1 MTGGRTAS
9 ARIGSSTAPILS
21 FDSVVKRYGTIEALS
36 GVAFQVNRGEVV
48 CLIGPSGSGKSTLL
62 RCANALEAIDGG
74 RVVFDGV
81 DVQDARSDVR
91 KLRRRMGMVF
101 QNFELFPHLTVLRN
115 VAIGPMTVLGMPRKA
130 AEARAMDLLRK
141 VGLRDKA
148 AQHPAALSGGQQQRV
163 AIARALAMQPDV
175 MLFDEPTSALDPET
189 IGEVLSVMKRL
200 ADEGMTMV
208 VVTHE
213 MDFAKRVAN
222 WVVVFDRGKVV
233 EQGPP
238 RQIFE
243 QPTVARTRDFLSHLG
258 WHGESLA
265 AADPLIDRAAPDAG
279 RGATP

>member
-1 MTGGRTAS
+1 MITRAATVERP
-9 ARIGSSTAPILS
+9 RIGSGAAPILR
-21 FDSVVKRYGTIEALS
+21 FEGVCKRYGPLEALA
-36 GVAFQVNRGEVV
+36 GVTFQVNRGEVV

-62 RCANALEAIDGG
+62 RCANALESIDGG
-74 RVVFDGV
+74 RVILDGV
-81 DVQDARSDVR
+81 DVHDRRTDAR

-115 VAIGPMTVLGMPRKA
+115 VAVGPTTVLGMSPPQA
-130 AEARAMDLLRK
+130 AERAMELLRK
-141 VGLRDKA
+141 VGLAEKA
-148 AQHPAALSGGQQQRV
+148 SQHPAALSGGQQQRV

-213 MDFAKRVAN
+213 MDFAKRVGS
-222 WVVVFDRGKVV
+222 WIVVFDHGKVV

-238 RQIFE
+238 RQVFE
-243 QPTVARTRDFLSHLG
+243 EPTVQRTRDFLSHLG

-265 AADPLIDRAAPDAG
+265 ASDLLVHSPSN
-279 RGATP
+279 TP

>member
-1 MTGGRTAS
+1 MEGGRVSLPLHTGRRVGDS
-9 ARIGSSTAPILS
+9 GRPILV
-21 FDSVVKRYGTIEALS
+21 FEDVVKRYGALEALS
-36 GVAFQVNRGEVV
+36 GVSFAVNRGEVV

-62 RCANALEAIDGG
+62 RCANALETIEGG
-74 RVVFDGV
+74 RVVFDGTELK
-81 DVQDARSDVR
+81 DPRIDVR
-91 KLRRRMGMVF
+91 AVRRRMGMVF

-115 VAIGPMTVLGMPRKA
+115 VMIGPITVLGAAREKA
-130 AEARAMDLLRK
+130 QAEAMELLRK
-141 VGLRDKA
+141 VGLADKRDR
-148 AQHPAALSGGQQQRV
+148 HPAALSGGQQQRV

-213 MDFAKRVAN
+213 MDFARRVAD
-222 WVVVFDRGKVV
+222 WVVVFDHGRVI

-243 QPTVARTRDFLSHLG
+243 QATVARTRDFLSHLG
-258 WHGESLA
+258 WHGESI
-265 AADPLIDRAAPDAG
+265 ADPLIG
-279 RGATP
+279 TPQ

>member
-1 MTGGRTAS
+1 VSAEGNSTG
-9 ARIGSSTAPILS
+9 RIGAAGLPILV
-21 FDSVVKRYGTIEALS
+21 FDAVVKRYGTLEALS
-36 GVAFQVNRGEVV
+36 GISFAVNRGECV

-62 RCANALEAIDGG
+62 RCANALETIDGG
-74 RVVFDGV
+74 TVTFDGI
-81 DVQDARSDVR
+81 DLQAPHADTRR
-91 KLRRRMGMVF
+91 LRRRMGMVF

-115 VAIGPMTVLGMPRKA
+115 ISIAPTTVLAMRREDA
-130 AEARAMDLLRK
+130 DARAMDLLRK
-141 VGLRDKA
+141 VGLADKA
-148 AQHPAALSGGQQQRV
+148 ERHPAALSGGQQQRV

-213 MDFAKRVAN
+213 MDFAKRVAD
-222 WVVVFDRGKVV
+222 WVVVFDQGRVV

-238 RQIFE
+238 QQIFE
-243 QPTVARTRDFLSHLG
+243 RPTVVRTRDFLSHLG

-265 AADPLIDRAAPDAG
+265 AAGKLVEKPHRGDAQ
-279 RGATP
+279 

>member
-1 MTGGRTAS
+1 MAAETFPPARHARVGGRA
-9 ARIGSSTAPILS
+9 APILA
-21 FDSVVKRYGTIEALS
+21 FDAVLKRYGNLEALS
-36 GVAFQVNRGEVV
+36 GVTFQVNRGEVV

-62 RCANALEAIDGG
+62 RCANALEGIDSG
-74 RVVFDGV
+74 RVVFDNVGV
-81 DVQDARSDVR
+81 QEPHSDVR

-115 VAIGPMTVLGMPRKA
+115 VAIGPITVLGMTRND

-141 VGLRDKA
+141 VGLADKA
-148 AQHPAALSGGQQQRV
+148 PRHPAALSGGQQQRV
-163 AIARALAMQPDV
+163 AIARALAMHPDV

-200 ADEGMTMV
+200 ADEGMTML

-222 WVVVFDRGKVV
+222 WVVVFDQGRVV

-243 QPTVARTRDFLSHLG
+243 QPTVPRTREFLSHLG

-265 AADPLIDRAAPDAG
+265 SEDSLVGGHAYEDDG
-279 RGATP
+279 

>member
-1 MTGGRTAS
+1 MPENTVATAPKP
-9 ARIGSSTAPILS
+9 AGRIGSGAAPILD
-21 FDSVVKRYGTIEALS
+21 FEGVVKRYGTLEALS
-36 GVAFQVNRGEVV
+36 GVSFKVNRGEVV

-62 RCANALEAIDGG
+62 RCANALEGIDGG

-81 DVQDARSDVR
+81 DVQDKKSDVR

-115 VAIGPMTVLGMPRKA
+115 VAVGPVTVLGMARAA

-141 VGLRDKA
+141 VGLADKA
-148 AQHPAALSGGQQQRV
+148 QRHPAALSGGQQQRV

-175 MLFDEPTSALDPET
+175 RLFDEPTSALDPET

-213 MDFAKRVAN
+213 MNFARQVASRVI
-222 WVVVFDRGKVV
+222 FMDHGRIV
-233 EQGPP
+233 EQGTPAQVFGAP
-238 RQIFE
+238 RE
-243 QPTVARTRDFLSHLG
+243 PRTQDFLRNVQGH
-258 WHGESLA
+258 
-265 AADPLIDRAAPDAG
+265 
-279 RGATP
+279 

>member
-1 MTGGRTAS
+1 MTGGGGTPA
-9 ARIGSSTAPILS
+9 AGRIGAAGSPILV
-21 FDSVVKRYGTIEALS
+21 FDAVVKRYGTLEALS
-36 GVAFQVNRGEVV
+36 GISFAVNRGECV

-62 RCANALEAIDGG
+62 RCANALETIDGG
-74 RVVFDGV
+74 TVTFDGV
-81 DVQDARSDVR
+81 DLQASHADARR
-91 KLRRRMGMVF
+91 LRRRMGMVF

-115 VAIGPMTVLGMPRKA
+115 VSIGPTTVLAMDRGDA
-130 AEARAMDLLRK
+130 DARAMDLLRK
-141 VGLRDKA
+141 VGLADKA
-148 AQHPAALSGGQQQRV
+148 KRHPAALSGGQQQRV

-189 IGEVLSVMKRL
+189 IGEVLSVMKRV

-213 MDFAKRVAN
+213 MDFAKRVAD
-222 WVVVFDRGKVV
+222 WVVVFDLGRVV

-238 RQIFE
+238 RQVFE

-265 AADPLIDRAAPDAG
+265 AAGKLVDKP
-279 RGATP
+279 